1 MNAKEIDS
9 EEILH
14 KHCNCEFS
22 KQTGEQVVYST
33 LSSVQMAMESYHKA
47 KSKEEAEKIEKIISV
62 TEDEHPYKEAGNPDS
77 YSSYNEGWTDA
88 CDILGERILTI
99 FGKGVEG

>member
-1 MNAKEIDS
+1 MTKDQFLNSWARELAMNNSLISIDAKKF
-9 EEILH
+9 LH
-14 KHCNCEFS
+14 AFYNEVIGYL
-22 KQTGEQVVYST
+22 Q
-33 LSSVQMAMESYHKA
+33 A

-99 FGKGVEG
+99 FGKEDEG